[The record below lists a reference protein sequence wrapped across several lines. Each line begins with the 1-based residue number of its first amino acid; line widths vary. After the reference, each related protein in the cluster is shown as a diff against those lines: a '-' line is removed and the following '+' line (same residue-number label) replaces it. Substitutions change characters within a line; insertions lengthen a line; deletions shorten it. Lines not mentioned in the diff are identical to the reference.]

1 MVKGGELVA
10 WKRSAWP
17 DNVFRALQYAMR
29 KHRRAAGGLHHEDT
43 MLNEREIESCYLGQF
58 IPVHYH
64 HNMLMDQNR
73 MHGFKSAINYA
84 VKPGARVLELGG
96 GTGVL
101 SWFAA
106 AKASKVWCVE
116 FNPDMVKEARKML
129 AMNPNGEKVEAV
141 HADAFEYLPPEPVDV
156 VICEMIHVA
165 MLREKQVE
173 VMESFKRRYLAK
185 FGGPLPIF
193 LPEAVIMAVQPLQQE
208 YDFEGFY
215 APIVQFQETQ
225 VIHPGTIEL
234 AVPAVYSVMDFGQP
248 TDTQVSWA
256 GQFRIEKSGTLN
268 ALRFITKNILAVV
281 AEESSTIDWLNHYMA
296 MPLATPLAVRAGD
309 IVDVSFAYR
318 CGGSLP
324 SLGATMRASIVGSEA
339 TAAEHAGRPAVFA

>member
-1 MVKGGELVA
+1 
-10 WKRSAWP
+10 
-17 DNVFRALQYAMR
+17 
-29 KHRRAAGGLHHEDT
+29 

-73 MHGFKSAINYA
+73 MHGFKSAIDYA
-84 VKPGARVLELGG
+84 VKPGAKVLELGG

-106 AKASKVWCVE
+106 AKAAKVYCVE

-129 AMNPNGEKVEAV
+129 ALNPNGDKVEVV

-156 VICEMIHVA
+156 VICEMIHVG

-173 VMESFKRRYLAK
+173 VIESFKRRYLER
-185 FGGPLPIF
+185 FGGPLPVF

-215 APIVQFQETQ
+215 APIVQFQETT
-225 VIHPGTIEL
+225 VIYPGHGGNGAAGRL
-234 AVPAVYSVMDFGQP
+234 QHHRLQPAERPVVF
-248 TDTQVSWA
+248 VA
-256 GQFRIEKSGTLN
+256 GQVRGRAHRRNQRCASSPRTSWPWWPSARPPSTGSI
-268 ALRFITKNILAVV
+268 IT
-281 AEESSTIDWLNHYMA
+281 
-296 MPLATPLAVRAGD
+296 
-309 IVDVSFAYR
+309 
-318 CGGSLP
+318 
-324 SLGATMRASIVGSEA
+324 
-339 TAAEHAGRPAVFA
+339 

>member
-1 MVKGGELVA
+1 
-10 WKRSAWP
+10 
-17 DNVFRALQYAMR
+17 
-29 KHRRAAGGLHHEDT
+29 

-84 VKPGARVLELGG
+84 VFPGAKVLELGG

-106 AKASKVWCVE
+106 AKADKVYCVE

-129 AMNPNGEKVEAV
+129 ALNLNGQKVEV
-141 HADAFEYLPPEPVDV
+141 IHADAFEYLPPEPVDV
-156 VICEMIHVA
+156 VICEMIHVG

-173 VMESFKRRYLAK
+173 VMESFKQRYLAC

-215 APIVQFQETQ
+215 APIVQFQETT
-225 VIHPGTIEL
+225 VIYPGTVEL
-234 AVPAVYSVMDFGQP
+234 AAPAVYSILDFSQP
-248 TDTQVSWA
+248 TDTHIAWQGRFLV
-256 GQFRIEKSGTLN
+256 EKSGTLN
-268 ALRFITKNILAVV
+268 ALRFVTKNVLAVV
-281 AEESSTIDWLNHYMA
+281 QEQASTIDWLNHYMTL
-296 MPLATPLAVRAGD
+296 PLANPLAVRAGD
-309 IVDVSFAYR
+309 VLQVSFQYR
-318 CGGSLP
+318 CGGSIP
-324 SLGATMRASIVGSEA
+324 SLQAAMQAEIVYDSVAQPTVRA
-339 TAAEHAGRPAVFA
+339 AVLA

>member
-1 MVKGGELVA
+1 
-10 WKRSAWP
+10 
-17 DNVFRALQYAMR
+17 
-29 KHRRAAGGLHHEDT
+29 

-84 VKPGARVLELGG
+84 VKPGAKVLELGG

-106 AKASKVWCVE
+106 ATAAKVYCVE
-116 FNPDMVKEARKML
+116 FNPDMVKAARKML
-129 AMNPNGEKVEAV
+129 SMNPNGHKVEVV

-173 VMESFKRRYLAK
+173 VMESFKRRYLAR

-193 LPEAVIMAVQPLQQE
+193 LPEAVIMAVQPLQQD

-215 APIVQFQETQ
+215 APIVQFQETTVQ
-225 VIHPGTIEL
+225 HPGTVEL
-234 AVPAVYSVMDFGQP
+234 APPAVYSVLDFAQP
-248 TDTQVSWA
+248 NDMQISWE
-256 GQFRIEKSGTLN
+256 GQFQAQHSGSVN
-268 ALRFITKNILAVV
+268 ALRFVTKNILAVV
-281 AEESSTIDWLNHYMA
+281 PEQNSTIDWLNHYMTLPVSHPIQVQA
-296 MPLATPLAVRAGD
+296 GDVIQVGFQYRAGAS
-309 IVDVSFAYR
+309 I
-318 CGGSLP
+318 P
-324 SLGATMRASIVGSEA
+324 SLEAAIRVVCVPQTMSETVNRVPQYA
-339 TAAEHAGRPAVFA
+339 